1 MKFKNSYILLLATA
15 FIGFMGYGQMSF
27 QNNGPESNKRPNI
40 ILIMADDMGRECLGS
55 YGSSSYST
63 PNLDRMAANGV
74 RFENMFAQ
82 PLCTPSRVKIM
93 TGKHNYR
100 NYTDFGYLDPEERTF
115 GNMLKDAGYH
125 TMIAGKWQLN
135 GFYNDKKPGWD
146 DMDRPHTFGFDEY
159 CLWQVTKEKSH
170 GERYADPLIAQNGK
184 ELPRDE
190 DSYGPD
196 IFSNYILDFIERKK
210 DGERPFFIYYPMVLV
225 HDPFVP
231 TPDSP
236 EWKDRSARYVENTK
250 YFKDMVSYTDKI
262 VGRIMDKLEETGL
275 AENTLVLFTGDNG
288 TSERIVS
295 QMADGDSVQGQKG
308 YMTDRGTRVPMIAQ
322 WKGKS
327 LKGAV
332 NHDLL
337 DFSDVLPTLQ
347 VAAKIHAPT
356 DAVVDGNNF
365 LSKIT
370 GMPDYPKPYVYI
382 YYKPEWGKW
391 KSASGVFV
399 RDIRYKLYGDGRF
412 YDLDNDVGEE
422 TDLPID
428 GLDRETLAIRQKLQH
443 ILDERPKINN

>member
-1 MKFKNSYILLLATA
+1 MLKIKSITWCLLILSGIC
-15 FIGFMGYGQMSF
+15 FSQ
-27 QNNGPESNKRPNI
+27 QKPNI

-55 YGSSSYST
+55 YGSSSYYT
-63 PNLDRMAANGV
+63 PNLDSMAKNGV

-115 GNMLKDAGYH
+115 GNLLKDAGYH

-135 GFYNDKKPGWD
+135 GFYKDKKPGWD
-146 DMDRPHTFGFDEY
+146 DMDRPYTFGFDEY
-159 CLWQVTKEKSH
+159 CLWQVTKEKSY

-184 ELPRDE
+184 ELPREE

-210 DGERPFFIYYPMVLV
+210 NEDRPFFIYYPMVLV

-231 TPDSP
+231 TPDSR
-236 EWKDRSARYVENTK
+236 EWNDRSARYVENTEF
-250 YFKDMVSYTDKI
+250 FKDMVSYTDKI

-295 QMADGDSVQGQKG
+295 EMADGDSVQGQKG
-308 YMTDRGTRVPMIAQ
+308 YMTDRGTRVPLIAY

-332 NHDLL
+332 NYDLL
-337 DFSDVLPTLQ
+337 DFSDVLPTLRT
-347 VAAKIHAPT
+347 AAKIHTPI
-356 DAVVDGNNF
+356 DAVVDGNSF
-365 LSKIT
+365 LSKII
-370 GMPDYPKPYVYI
+370 GDPDYPKPYIYM

-391 KSASGVFV
+391 TSAAGVFV

-412 YDLDNDVGEE
+412 YDLDNDIGEE

-428 GLDRETLAIRQKLQH
+428 GLDRETLAIRQKLQY
-443 ILDERPKINN
+443 ILDERPVVHNK